1 MGELATWLLQKS
13 GIPKRLRSAP
23 AAAMWRGW
31 LAGLE
36 RRWSEAE
43 RAAEA
48 GMLLECPDANLDAH
62 LRNTGDWRAP
72 GESHAQVR
80 AYLADR
86 WPAYK
91 EAGTPEA
98 LVRQL
103 ARHRITNFEIVR
115 ELDLR
120 HASIPGA
127 FGGEEGYYFLV
138 FYPPHPLSDEGSTLW
153 DGGGSWDDGAVWNG
167 TQTDYIEALRAIIR
181 RWEAGGES
189 CRFIVAGE
197 NGSFTYDPMTFTWG
211 GDFTRYPVG
220 KAWEWVGGLHPYY
233 HFSYTTP

>member
-1 MGELATWLLQKS
+1 MGTITDWVLQGS
-13 GIPKRLRSAP
+13 GIPKRLRSK
-23 AAAMWRGW
+23 AAADLWRG
-31 LAGLE
+31 LLSGADK
-36 RRWSEAE
+36 RIADADRV
-43 RAAEA
+43 AEA
-48 GMLLECPDANLDAH
+48 GMLLECPADRLDAH

-72 GESHAQVR
+72 GESDAAVR

-91 EAGTPEA
+91 EAGTRDA

-103 ARHRITNFEIVR
+103 RRYSVTRFELVR

-120 HASIPGA
+120 HAAVAGA
-127 FGGEEGYYFLV
+127 FGGNIGYYFLV
-138 FYPPHPLSDEGSTLW
+138 FYPPHPLTDDAPYWDDGSEW
-153 DGGGSWDDGAVWNG
+153 DGGGSWGGSASA
-167 TQTDYIEALRAIIR
+167 YLESLRASIR

-197 NGSFTYDPMTFTWG
+197 NGSFAYDPLTFTWTG
-211 GDFTRYPVG
+211 AYSVYPVC

-233 HFSYTTP
+233 SYDYLTP